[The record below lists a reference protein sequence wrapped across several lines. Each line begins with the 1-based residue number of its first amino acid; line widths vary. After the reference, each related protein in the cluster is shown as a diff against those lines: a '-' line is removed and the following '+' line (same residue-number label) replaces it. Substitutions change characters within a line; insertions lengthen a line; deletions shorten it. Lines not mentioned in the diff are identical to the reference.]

1 VEESFPTPLQTF
13 QTSPARPLP
22 QPCSCLSSEPQSER
36 GSWITTAR
44 THTTHTHTY
53 TSHTQTHTHKHIH
66 IRASVWARKLDNKL
80 EHTTTQVRCTLC
92 VLTNETVRHIDTV
105 RRTDTVRRIDTVRQQ
120 STATWQQDVST
131 VWQPLSHGL
140 HQQCTSKLYQ
150 KNETLRYKLEKHSQD
165 STRSFNNSCGLS
177 TCLPPHTCYHIT
189 FGTSSWITW
198 WVSQYF
204 LTPWN
209 PPQGRGPGRPHK
221 LSPSLW
227 PIVPIWEPCIKQY
240 GSQAFALGNKSL
252 Y

>member
-1 VEESFPTPLQTF
+1 MVLHWKTSGRTRSNLEQSLEVEQQLKLVELAVTLCGRIFSNSAPDIPDFSSSAFASALL
-13 QTSPARPLP
+13 LP
-22 QPCSCLSSEPQSER
+22 F
-36 GSWITTAR
+36 
-44 THTTHTHTY
+44 
-53 TSHTQTHTHKHIH
+53 